1 MKVYII
7 EYNNKIFGVYNDY
20 QQLENFINSSIQNNF
35 IIKENVDI
43 LTFNINSCYLVN
55 RQKFNNNI
63 VVEKVNNNEET
74 SNNNI
79 IVVEEIVNNNV
90 IVKETSN
97 NNVVVEVE
105 KVNNNEETSNNNVV
119 VEVEEVNNN
128 VIVEEKVNNNEE
140 TSNNNVVVEKVNN
153 NEEIVNNE
161 TFVIDEAVKKEKIL
175 SLSEQKKELQ
185 HKINMLRLDQQ
196 KIKDCQNE
204 YIYNLKLFEL
214 FKNKLVENDTFV
226 IPELFIDKYN
236 VMLELEKNNK
246 LSWENYYNRYVS
258 KLLNNNS
265 FTPHDQRSSKAEYN
279 DLFNKDNFYNNKF
292 Y

>member
-55 RQKFNNNI
+55 RQKFNNNEEI
-63 VVEKVNNNEET
+63 VNNNVIVEEIV
-74 SNNNI
+74 NNN
-79 IVVEEIVNNNV
+79 VVEEIVNNNV

-105 KVNNNEETSNNNVV
+105 
-119 VEVEEVNNN
+119 EVNNN
-128 VIVEEKVNNNEE
+128 EEKVNNNEE
-140 TSNNNVVVEKVNN
+140 KVNNNEEKVNN

-265 FTPHDQRSSKAEYN
+265 FTSHDQRSSKTEYN
-279 DLFNKDNFYNNKF
+279 DLFNKDNSYNNKF